1 MHQYLNHKDYIAL
14 AHRGGSL
21 ETHENTLEGFSYAVK
36 IGCDYIETDVQAS
49 KDEIPYIFHDDDLKR
64 VAGIDKKFNDLN
76 SYEIDKIRIFDDCKI
91 PRLIDCLD
99 AFSDIKFNIDLKTDE
114 VMIPALKVLSEQKTY
129 DRVCIASFS
138 DRRLVYTRQHYP
150 KFCTSMGP
158 NEIFKIKLMSLG
170 LDVFNLSL
178 IHI

>member
-64 VAGIDKKFNDLN
+64 VAGIDKKFNDL
-76 SYEIDKIRIFDDCKI
+76 EEKKIHEKSFKKI
-91 PRLIDCLD
+91 KKL
-99 AFSDIKFNIDLKTDE
+99 FKK
-114 VMIPALKVLSEQKTY
+114 K
-129 DRVCIASFS
+129 
-138 DRRLVYTRQHYP
+138 YP
-150 KFCTSMGP
+150 KMAIELNLISL
-158 NEIFKIKLMSLG
+158 NRKIEK
-170 LDVFNLSL
+170 F
-178 IHI
+178 I